1 MDWDRLVRQN
11 TAIVVHAAFRVL
23 GRTVDAEDVAQFV
36 FLEVFEKSLQPTKD
50 WPSLLRCMAVRRAI
64 DTLRSRQPA
73 ISLPETGLPDS
84 STFEPMTA
92 LLAAEQETLL
102 RQAVTRLPPRES
114 EVFCLHYF
122 EGLSHADIAQT
133 LNIAPG
139 AVAVSLS
146 KAKSRL
152 AAALCPA

>member
-11 TAIVVHAAFRVL
+11 TATVLNAAFRVL
-23 GRTVDAEDVAQFV
+23 GRTADAEDVAQFV
-36 FLEVFEKSLQPTKD
+36 FLEVFEKNLQPTKD
-50 WPSLLRCMAVRRAI
+50 WPSLLRCMAIRRAI
-64 DTLRSRQPA
+64 DTLRSRHPA
-73 ISLPETGLPDS
+73 SPLPDAGLPDS

-102 RQAVTRLPPRES
+102 RQAIGRLPPREA

-122 EGLSHADIAQT
+122 EGLSHADIAQM

-146 KAKSRL
+146 KAKSKL
-152 AAALCPA
+152 TAALCPA